1 MLIGFIA
8 LFLISLTAFGGLILI
23 EDVAGCD
30 FTVTSILFAVLAGLF
45 CLAAMLSVLT
55 L

>member
-8 LFLISLTAFGGLILI
+8 LFLISLAAFGGLILA
-23 EDVAGCD
+23 EDATGCD
-30 FTVTSILFAVLAGLF
+30 FTVTSILFAALAGLF
-45 CLAAMLSVLT
+45 CLAAMISVLT